1 MAFIAKQNGDGSLD
15 VINKMTG
22 NTIVTLSAADGL
34 TVPGAVLAAL
44 TRGALAAT
52 GSTAANATAASTITA
67 QITAVTASDDTKAVV
82 LPAAATTTGPF
93 YIINTVQTA
102 SLNVFPVSGGNDA
115 INAAS
120 ANAAYVLGPG
130 QGTWFV
136 ATSGTQWYATGS
148 AAVTATPTELSAIDG
163 MLATATEINRTCDVS
178 TRLVA
183 AGGTLAVTTAAHDGK
198 IIALD
203 TAAGSTCTLPAATGT
218 GSVFTFVVTVTP
230 TSNAHIVKVTGNDVM
245 YGQAFGVDGDGEPGN
260 AWATAA
266 DSDTI
271 TMNSGSL
278 GGEIGDRFVVVD
290 IAADK
295 YSVSGWITQSGT
307 EATPFSATV

>member
-1 MAFIAKQNGDGSLD
+1 MTFTTKQNLDGSLD
-15 VINKMTG
+15 VINKTTG
-22 NTIVTLSAADGL
+22 NTVITLTASDGL
-34 TVPGAVLAAL
+34 TVPGAVLSAM
-44 TRGALAAT
+44 TRAALAASGTDAAT
-52 GSTAANATAASTITA
+52 GATVSA
-67 QITAVTASDDTKAVV
+67 QVTAVTASDDTKAVV

-102 SLNVFPVSGGNDA
+102 GLKVFPVAGGNDA

-120 ANAAYVLGPG
+120 ANAAFVLGPG
-130 QGTWFV
+130 RGAWFV
-136 ATSGTQWYATGS
+136 ATSATQWYTTGE
-148 AAVTATPTELSAIDG
+148 AAITATPTELSAIDG

-203 TAAGSTCTLPAATGT
+203 TAAGSVCTLPAATGS

-230 TSNAHIVKVTGNDVM
+230 TSNAHIIKVTGDDVM

-260 AWATAA
+260 AWGTAA
-266 DSDTI
+266 DSDTV
-271 TMNSGSL
+271 TMNSGTL
-278 GGEIGDRFVVVD
+278 GGEIGDRFVLVD

-295 YSVSGWITQSGT
+295 YAVTGWITQSGT